1 MAPVFVAS
9 QLQRVRDFYR
19 LTGYNGGVGPG
30 DVVVGATRGDEL
42 IGVVRLASEQGTQVL
57 RGMRIKPQLQRQG
70 IGKQILEE
78 VRLLLQGKECFAI
91 AFAHLEDFYGR
102 IGFRKIDEQ
111 EAPAFLRERIATYRQ
126 RNPQRDFILIRK
138 GE

>member
-19 LTGYNGGVGPG
+19 LTGYNGGLGPS
-30 DVVVGATRGDEL
+30 DVVVGAARGDEL
-42 IGVVRLASEQGTQVL
+42 IGAVRLANEQGTQVL

-111 EAPAFLRERIATYRQ
+111 QAPAFLRERIATYRQ

-138 GE
+138 AG